1 MRNAYGNRLAAI
13 MLPSVPVIIYATI
26 YLYPLLTVAR
36 QSADNS
42 SLYKQFQTL
51 ADVIDGGSAD
61 ERAAALLSDLIA
73 ANWPRRRA
81 ISIRNAADFD
91 RC

>member
-13 MLPSVPVIIYATI
+13 MLLSVPVIIYVTI

-42 SLYKQFQTL
+42 
-51 ADVIDGGSAD
+51 
-61 ERAAALLSDLIA
+61 AL
-73 ANWPRRRA
+73 
-81 ISIRNAADFD
+81 
-91 RC
+91 